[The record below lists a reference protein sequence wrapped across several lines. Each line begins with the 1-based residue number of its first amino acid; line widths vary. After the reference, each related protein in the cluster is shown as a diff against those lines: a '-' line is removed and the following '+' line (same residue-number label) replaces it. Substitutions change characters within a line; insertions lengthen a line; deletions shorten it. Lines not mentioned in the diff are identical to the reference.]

1 MITPRL
7 ECILKYVTEKKVADI
22 GTDHAYIPIRLVQ
35 DKVCQKVIA
44 TDIKPGPVGAAKRH
58 VEKYGLSDKIDIRL
72 GAGLDPLGVGEA
84 EQIIIAGM
92 GGEMIEKI
100 LLENREKAKA
110 SKLILQPMN
119 NQYELR
125 KFLHKDGYKIICE
138 DIATEGEKVYNLI
151 IACAGED
158 EPFEDDFSYHIPKC
172 LLNHSLFPEFLN
184 KKIREYRKI
193 ITGNEKAANKDYELI
208 EYYKNL
214 LNRALEL
221 EKKESENESL

>member
-7 ECILKYVTEKKVADI
+7 ECILKHVTEKKLADI

-35 DKVCQKVIA
+35 DKICEMVIA

-58 VEKYGLSDKIDIRL
+58 IEKYGLSDKIEVRL
-72 GAGLDPLGVGEA
+72 GAGLEPLSTGEA

-100 LLENREKAKA
+100 LSENEEKAKA

-125 KFLHKDGYKIICE
+125 KFLHKNGYKILCE

-151 IACAGED
+151 VACEGKD
-158 EPFEDDFSYHIPKC
+158 EPFEDDFSYHIPEY
-172 LLNHSLFPEFLN
+172 LLNHPLFSEFLN
-184 KKIREYRKI
+184 KKIREYKKI
-193 ITGNEKAANKDYELI
+193 IMGNEKAANKDYELI
-208 EYYKNL
+208 GYYKNL
-214 LNRALEL
+214 LNKALELL
-221 EKKESENESL
+221 EKKESEK